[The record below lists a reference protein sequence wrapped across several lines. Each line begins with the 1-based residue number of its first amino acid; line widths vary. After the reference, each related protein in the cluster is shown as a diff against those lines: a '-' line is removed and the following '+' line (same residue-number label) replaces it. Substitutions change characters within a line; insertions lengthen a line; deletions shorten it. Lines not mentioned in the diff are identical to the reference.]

1 MRLDLSAEAKAMAA
15 EAREFFATALP
26 DEMRR
31 HVVQCPEIIPIELQ
45 KRWHRI
51 LASRGWG
58 GHGLPAAAGGTG
70 WSDEVHHAFLRE
82 MALADAPRPML
93 YGLRMVATTL
103 VRYGTEDQVR
113 RHLPGIISGEA
124 MWCQAF
130 SEPDAGSDLAAVRC
144 RAVREGDEY
153 VIHGTKLWTTEAHW
167 ADALCGIFRTGTGA
181 RKQEG
186 ITFLLMPMSARGI
199 EVRPLKLLEG
209 SHEVNQIFFDGVRV
223 PVSERVG
230 DEGDGWRV
238 AKYLLATERLEIAEV
253 GRSWSLL
260 GRIKAVLAGPDA
272 KMRTQCE
279 NPVVMTR
286 LAELE
291 IRLLVLDA
299 TERRLVLDGAEALR
313 AGAPLL
319 KIEGSTL
326 AQDLSELLLDI
337 TGLDAQV
344 WSKEYDLDTPQ
355 PVGAPGSGV
364 AGRLFYNS
372 RVRTIYGGSSE
383 TMRNLIARHDLKLGQ
398 G

>member
-1 MRLDLSAEAKAMAA
+1 MRLELSPEAEAMAA
-15 EAREFFATALP
+15 EAREFFARALP
-26 DEMRR
+26 EDIRR
-31 HVVQCPEIIPIELQ
+31 HVVHAPEIIPIELQ

-51 LASRGWG
+51 LAGRGWG
-58 GHGLPAAAGGTG
+58 GHGLPAAVGGTG
-70 WSDEVHHAFLRE
+70 WSDEVHYAFLRE

-93 YGLRMVATTL
+93 YGLRMLATTL
-103 VRYGTEDQVR
+103 VRFGTEDQKR
-113 RHLPGIISGEA
+113 RHLPGIMSGEV

-130 SEPDAGSDLAAVRC
+130 SEPEAGSDLAALKC

-153 VIHGTKLWTTEAHW
+153 VIHGTKIWITEAHW
-167 ADALCGIFRTGTGA
+167 ADALCGIFRTSASA

-186 ITFLLMPMSARGI
+186 ITFLLVPMSAPGL
-199 EVRPLKLLEG
+199 EVRPLRLLEG

-260 GRIKAVLAGPDA
+260 GRMKALLASDDPR
-272 KMRTQCE
+272 MRMSRE
-279 NPVVMTR
+279 NPAVMSK

-291 IRLLVLDA
+291 IRLLLLDA
-299 TERRLVLDGAEALR
+299 TERRLLLEGVESLR
-313 AGAPLL
+313 DGAPLL

-337 TGLDAQV
+337 AGPAAQV
-344 WSKEYDLDTPQ
+344 YAEERDLEACWPA
-355 PVGAPGSGV
+355 GAPGARN

-372 RVRTIYGGSSE
+372 RVRTIYGGSTE
-383 TMRNLIARHDLKLGQ
+383 TMRNLIARSDLKLGA